1 MFYAN
6 ALATGP
12 VQQCGADVFRPVIA
26 ADRLRL
32 STPDHDLRQ
41 YSDHSMRWRR
51 EVHLDAQRLAVEVID
66 YIESP
71 DATPIFELVMQEAR
85 RPDLVADLG
94 LRQR

>member
-1 MFYAN
+1 
-6 ALATGP
+6 
-12 VQQCGADVFRPVIA
+12 
-26 ADRLRL
+26 
-32 STPDHDLRQ
+32 
-41 YSDHSMRWRR
+41 MRWQR